1 MIREFLATSP
11 HLVFPIAGLVIFL
24 TMFLTVLGYVFVGL
38 RRTTDIAPLAA
49 LPFEDGEAQR
59 IGSEEVKS

>member
-24 TMFLTVLGYVFVGL
+24 TMFLTVLGYVFIGL
-38 RRTTDIAPLAA
+38 RRTADIAPLAS
-49 LPFEDGEAQR
+49 LPFEDGEAPR
-59 IGSEEVKS
+59 AGRGEVKP